1 MDIVHDDLKKEFYV
15 IVEGVRAYAQYEVT
29 GGIFDVLSTQVPKE
43 IGGRGIA
50 GALMKACYDYAR
62 DKNLACAGTC
72 SYAAAYLK
80 RHPEYGAK

>member
-29 GGIFDVLSTQVPKE
+29 DGTFDVLSTQVPEE

-62 DKNLACAGTC
+62 DKNLSCSGTC

-80 RHPEYGAK
+80 RHPEYGAE